1 MNRKEFM
8 TELEERLRAI
18 SPEEKQEA
26 LQYYEDYF
34 EDAGK
39 EEEDR
44 IIRELVSP
52 ENVARTIMD
61 GLQGDRNQGQYT
73 ERGYEDTMYRDYQSM
88 EVPSGTEGRANTS
101 KKKDFQKNTST
112 DNTNRILIIVLLVLT
127 LPFTGGIFL
136 GFAGTLFGILVALV
150 AMTGAFL
157 IAGVA
162 LIGAGI
168 GMMFMVQLAKGFILC
183 GTGFI
188 ILAIAF
194 PCLVLCAWTFGR
206 WIPAL
211 IREIVNVCRRLFG
224 NGGITA

>member
-1 MNRKEFM
+1 MNRTEFM

-39 EEEDR
+39 DQEDR

-52 ENVARTIMD
+52 ENVVRTIMD
-61 GLQGDRNQGQYT
+61 GLHSDQDQGQYT
-73 ERGYEDTMYRDYQSM
+73 ERGYEDTMHRDYQSM
-88 EVPSGTEGRANTS
+88 EALSQTEGRKNTS
-101 KKKDFQKNTST
+101 KKNTSEN
-112 DNTNRILIIVLLVLT
+112 NTNRILIIVLLVLT
-127 LPFTGGIFL
+127 LPFTGGILL
-136 GFAGTLFGILVALV
+136 GFAGTFFGMLFALL

-157 IAGVA
+157 IAGVV
-162 LIGAGI
+162 LIGVGI
-168 GMMFMVQLAKGFILC
+168 GMMLMVQIAKGFILC

-188 ILAIAF
+188 MLAIAF
-194 PCLVLCAWTFGR
+194 PCLVLCVWTFGR

-224 NGGITA
+224 NGGMTA